1 VSGASLYLHELRYQQ
16 LTFWRSRESAI
27 FVFVFP
33 LLIYALLGAVYDD
46 TIDGEPAADVL
57 LGGLIGYG
65 CANTAFAGLA
75 ITLVIRRESG
85 LLKRIRSTPLPAPTY
100 VVALLSS
107 VLLTF
112 ALQTVALIVLGRLLY
127 GASLPDR
134 PGALALVVVF
144 GAAAFAGLGLGAA
157 ALIRSAEGSSAVVNV
172 ILLPMAFLS
181 GAFGPTR
188 DFPDWLQAVADV
200 LPLRYYLDIVR
211 NVYLGGTTFFHDWGA
226 IAVVTLWALAGL
238 VVAWRRFG
246 WEPRER

>member
-1 VSGASLYLHELRYQQ
+1 
-16 LTFWRSRESAI
+16 
-27 FVFVFP
+27 
-33 LLIYALLGAVYDD
+33 
-46 TIDGEPAADVL
+46 
-57 LGGLIGYG
+57 
-65 CANTAFAGLA
+65 
-75 ITLVIRRESG
+75 
-85 LLKRIRSTPLPAPTY
+85 
-100 VVALLSS
+100 
-107 VLLTF
+107 
-112 ALQTVALIVLGRLLY
+112 
-127 GASLPDR
+127 
-134 PGALALVVVF
+134 
-144 GAAAFAGLGLGAA
+144 
-157 ALIRSAEGSSAVVNV
+157 V